1 MITHDRLVEI
11 CRDYI
16 IDQAEHL
23 VELARS
29 NNIAPKDAEAAW
41 TEQVYYWAAEF
52 LADTEG
58 QELTRA
64 LDPEEWEAVR
74 DAADAWQDEALR
86 PGGRLAELREQLHQ
100 AASGYSAAD
109 DLEAIDIGDP
119 SAVAR
124 HIYRAVEGAR
134 HPRVYYPSSAT
145 APVEHAV
152 HAGVAL
158 VVIGVD
164 PGDYG
169 RIAWALYPS
178 IDHYREDDPVERG
191 GWHYDDR
198 DTARRDTARIVAYLS
213 EHSEEAAQHG

>member
-16 IDQAEHL
+16 VDQAEHL

-109 DLEAIDIGDP
+109 YLDSIDIGDP

-134 HPRVYYPSSAT
+134 HPQVYYPSSAT
-145 APVEHAV
+145 APVVHAV

-158 VVIGVD
+158 VVIGCD
-164 PGDYG
+164 PGDHG
-169 RIAWALYPS
+169 RIAWALYRS
-178 IDHYREDDPVERG
+178 IDHYREGDPVERG
-191 GWHYDDR
+191 GWRYDDR
-198 DTARRDTARIVAYLS
+198 DTARADTARIVAYLS
-213 EHSEEAAQHG
+213 EHSEKAAQHG